1 MDNDNKKINQ
11 FYSQI
16 TKHIEPLSNEE
27 IEMSK
32 NLIDL
37 EVEQIQN
44 KKLLEQINQHNITK
58 WSI

>member
-27 IEMSK
+27 IEMS
-32 NLIDL
+32 NNSIDL
-37 EVEQIQN
+37 QVEQIQN

-58 WSI
+58 